1 MFFRIHLWFFLL
13 SSLLISPRGLAVT
26 LQVAQTHWPPYIMS
40 SQFGNG
46 IAHDMVVD
54 ALTKAGYAVT
64 FNQKP
69 WARILK
75 ETTRGK
81 NDVIVS
87 IWKTSERE
95 KIYLFS
101 EPYMFN
107 RMAIISRKNLDFQF
121 NDVTSFKGKR
131 VALINGYAY
140 GSRLL
145 EYQEMIRVDSIDLPN
160 SLRLLL
166 SERADVLITDEAVG
180 QWTMQELDIAPD
192 RLNVSAKYFDQTPLY
207 AAVRRDHPQAERII
221 EALNDY
227 FERYGKAKLKELRER
242 YGLE

>member
-1 MFFRIHLWFFLL
+1 MFSRIHLWIFLL
-13 SSLLISPRGLAVT
+13 SSLLISSRGLAVT

-40 SQFGNG
+40 SKFGNG

-54 ALTKAGYAVT
+54 ALTKAGYAIT

-75 ETTRGK
+75 ETLKGK

-87 IWKTSERE
+87 IWKTPERE
-95 KIYLFS
+95 EFYLFS
-101 EPYMFN
+101 KPYMLN
-107 RMAIISRKNLDFQF
+107 RMAVISRKDLEFEF
-121 NDVTSFKGKR
+121 NDITSLKGKR
-131 VALINGYAY
+131 VALINGYEY

-145 EYQEMIRVDSIDLPN
+145 EYQEMIKVDSIDLPN

-166 SERADVLITDEAVG
+166 SKRADVLITDEAVG
-180 QWTMQELDIAPD
+180 QWTMQELNLSLD

-207 AAVRRDHPQAERII
+207 AAVRRDHPHAEEII

-227 FERYGKAKLKELRER
+227 FEHYGEAKLKELKKR